1 MPTIV
6 GLEKRLE
13 GAKRRWAEELLNVL
27 LAYHTTP
34 RRSTGETPFSMT
46 YGTETVIPTE
56 IGLCNMRVTDFA
68 LEKND
73 TRLAKDLDLLE
84 E

>member
-1 MPTIV
+1 
-6 GLEKRLE
+6 
-13 GAKRRWAEELLNVL
+13 
-27 LAYHTTP
+27 
-34 RRSTGETPFSMT
+34 MT
-46 YGTETVIPTE
+46 YGTETVIPGE

-84 E
+84 EWKEMALIKLADYQ

>member
-1 MPTIV
+1 M
-6 GLEKRLE
+6 
-13 GAKRRWAEELLNVL
+13 L

-46 YGTETVIPTE
+46 YGTETVIPAE
-56 IGLCNMRVTDFA
+56 IGLCNIRVTDFA
-68 LEKND
+68 LEKSD

>member
-1 MPTIV
+1 M
-6 GLEKRLE
+6 
-13 GAKRRWAEELLNVL
+13 L

-46 YGTETVIPTE
+46 YGTETVILAE

-68 LEKND
+68 LEKNA

>member
-1 MPTIV
+1 M
-6 GLEKRLE
+6 
-13 GAKRRWAEELLNVL
+13 L

-46 YGTETVIPTE
+46 YGTETVIPGE